1 VKFNKPITELV
12 FTGHA
17 IQQMFARRITVDEV
31 REVIANHEIIVE
43 YPDDVPYPSNLL
55 LGGVSGRPLHVVLG
69 YDNVRGNG
77 YVITVYEPDPTLWDE
92 KFRKRRTP

>member
-69 YDNVRGNG
+69 YD
-77 YVITVYEPDPTLWDE
+77 VITVYEPDPTLWDE